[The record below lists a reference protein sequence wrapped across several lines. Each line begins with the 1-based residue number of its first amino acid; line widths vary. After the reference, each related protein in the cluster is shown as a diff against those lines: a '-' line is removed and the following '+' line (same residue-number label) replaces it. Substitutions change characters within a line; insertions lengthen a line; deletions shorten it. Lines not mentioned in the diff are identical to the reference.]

1 MTHRAWFTLVVRLM
15 GLWLLVTNLVP
26 VWWTLV
32 SIVQNVQDA
41 FSGTISLP
49 PDVYGWWERIAALID
64 PALGAYLLF
73 GAKWLINRCLR
84 EAEAAERASAG

>member
-1 MTHRAWFTLVVRLM
+1 VTHRAWFTLVVRLM

-26 VWWTLV
+26 VWWTFASMV
-32 SIVQNVQDA
+32 TNVQSA
-41 FSGTISLP
+41 FEGAIVTP
-49 PDVYGWWERIAALID
+49 APVYGWWERIAALID

-73 GAKWLINRCLR
+73 GAKWLIDRCLR